1 MSELLSGSFFDAW
14 DTYQKVVAGD
24 YMFHREI
31 GVEMNRV
38 LRARFDARPFPRFG
52 LRRCRRPRALAGGV
66 ANPAIQGRGL
76 VGRGKSESPALP
88 GGTHPCAYFGRV
100 DRRRFLRRDLQQ
112 FRLAPFAYRTKGGI
126 FQRAAQRLHKGG
138 LLLLVDV
145 LREEDETLEVYH
157 KRYCGWLR
165 SNFSALNG
173 DEKDLICDHIVNNDL
188 PEPRSV
194 LEAQAQ
200 AAGPGSLYIAPA
212 MAGTGS
218 CASRQHKRFAK
229 PSRKTMTPAPAERS
243 RSNAS
248 LESII
253 PNCAD
258 PPRRH

>member
-1 MSELLSGSFFDAW
+1 MSEPLSGSFFDAW

-38 LRARFDARPFPRFG
+38 LRARFDARSFSFLDLG
-52 LRRCRRPRALAGGV
+52 CGDAAALAPLLEGLPIQRYKGV
-66 ANPAIQGRGL
+66 DL
-76 VGRGKSESPALP
+76 SETALALAAENLKALP
-88 GGTHPCAYFGRV
+88 CPVELTHAHI
-100 DRRRFLRRDLQQ
+100 
-112 FRLAPFAYRTKGGI
+112 LAGLTGDVFYDVIYSSFALHHLPTAQKAEF

-173 DEKDLICDHIVNNDL
+173 DEKDLICDHIDNDL

-200 AAGPGSLYIAPA
+200 AAGPGITLHSARYGWHWLL
-212 MAGTGS
+212 
-218 CASRQHKRFAK
+218 CF
-229 PSRKTMTPAPAERS
+229 TPAQNDDAGAGGTISE
-243 RSNAS
+243 
-248 LESII
+248 
-253 PNCAD
+253 
-258 PPRRH
+258 